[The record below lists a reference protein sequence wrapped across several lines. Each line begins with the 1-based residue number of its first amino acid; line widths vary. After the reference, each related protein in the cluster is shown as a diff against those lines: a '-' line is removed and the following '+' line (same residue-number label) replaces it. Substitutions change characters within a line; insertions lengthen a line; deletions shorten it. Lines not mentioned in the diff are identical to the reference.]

1 MLRTVALISL
11 LSFSSYSAAHNHQH
25 DGHQHGSHQHTSHNS
40 ASLQVSNAKIRAFLP
55 AAKSTAGYLTLDN
68 KTKKPITIVKAKIE
82 GLGRVE
88 IHEHIHS
95 NGMMKMQPVKNLVVP
110 ANGQVEF
117 KPGGYHLMAF
127 EPKVKLKVGE
137 TRNLTLYFSDGE
149 KVENKIKVVSL
160 KDAFSSESHHHHH

>member
-11 LSFSSYSAAHNHQH
+11 VSFSGYGIAHNHQH
-25 DGHQHGSHQHTSHNS
+25 DGHQHGAHQHAQHNS

-55 AAKSTAGYLTLDN
+55 AAKSTAGYMTIN
-68 KTKKPITIVKAKIE
+68 NGTKESVTIVKAKIE

-95 NGMMKMQPVKNLVVP
+95 NGMMKMQPVKKLVVP

-117 KPGGYHLMAF
+117 KPGGYHLMGF

-137 TRNLTLYFSDGE
+137 TRKLTLYFSNGE
-149 KVENKIKVVSL
+149 KIENEIKVVSL